1 MTAAVSIG
9 LGIAACSDINITDI
23 TKLPEDSEES
33 GSSGQPEE
41 PEEQPGEEP
50 EKKAFYIEVAENHSD
65 WSGEYLITWKSD
77 VVYAI
82 GGWDPY
88 GQPAS
93 ADGND
98 IDFMK
103 YLTPEGIPAEKAD
116 NYRSVIEK
124 VGEHYSILVPNVGY
138 IGFEGSKNA
147 LYKKDSA
154 QVHQTQNICGS
165 FHIRTVEAYGLEMQ
179 PTHPEDYNGTSL
191 HPVLHA
197 IPAVRRSS
205 PYTEGPRYPEAADR
219 EQVQN
224 LSREQVQSPGRDPN
238 RRIHHRRI
246 RDRIRHQ
253 TREAATAEHIHGM
266 NSL

>member
-9 LGIAACSDINITDI
+9 LGIAACSDINISDI

-41 PEEQPGEEP
+41 PEDQPGEEP

-116 NYRSVIEK
+116 NYSISFMNLSVCALICSLE
-124 VGEHYSILVPNVGY
+124 SLRFFRPNST
-138 IGFEGSKNA
+138 F
-147 LYKKDSA
+147 L
-154 QVHQTQNICGS
+154 
-165 FHIRTVEAYGLEMQ
+165 RTVMCGKMA
-179 PTHPEDYNGTSL
+179 
-191 HPVLHA
+191 
-197 IPAVRRSS
+197 
-205 PYTEGPRYPEAADR
+205 
-219 EQVQN
+219 
-224 LSREQVQSPGRDPN
+224 
-238 RRIHHRRI
+238 
-246 RDRIRHQ
+246 
-253 TREAATAEHIHGM
+253 
-266 NSL
+266 